1 MEGRK
6 EGCWEGRRG
15 VGKEGGV
22 LGRKEG
28 CWEERRGAG
37 KEGGVLRVEGTFMP
51 VRNPLT

>member
-1 MEGRK
+1 M
-6 EGCWEGRRG
+6 
-15 VGKEGGV
+15 